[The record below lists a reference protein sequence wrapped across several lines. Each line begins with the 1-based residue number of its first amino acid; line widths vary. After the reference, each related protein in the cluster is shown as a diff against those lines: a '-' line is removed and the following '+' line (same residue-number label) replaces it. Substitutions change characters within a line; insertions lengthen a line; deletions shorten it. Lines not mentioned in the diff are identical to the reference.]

1 MLEREVE
8 RLTARVQELELEN
21 ARVEGFAAVAA
32 HELVEPLVMTEAYA
46 SILTDRLHEP
56 EHAAPGSG
64 SAGRPRPQARATS
77 SRARGPLSRR
87 MSASGSSTA
96 SSVARTSGAPRAP
109 ASG

>member
-1 MLEREVE
+1 VVSVDALVADCLTVLAPEIAACRSTSCQKHRRMR
-8 RLTARVQELELEN
+8 RCSAGSSRTCSSTPSSTAR
-21 ARVEGFAAVAA
+21 
-32 HELVEPLVMTEAYA
+32 
-46 SILTDRLHEP
+46 D
-56 EHAAPGSG
+56 AAPGSG